1 MNIAP
6 PSVIDVGTNV
16 VEQVGELAFRKRQ
29 EVPQW
34 FLDQLRA
41 IKGDSVSKREGNF
54 MLVASVPVVI
64 HDQWLSEG
72 YDMTREP
79 YKKTLS
85 RLRSLHLDAFIATN
99 KQV

>member
-6 PSVIDVGTNV
+6 PRVIDVGTNV
-16 VEQVGELAFRKRQ
+16 IEQVGELAFTNRQ

-34 FLDQLRA
+34 FLDDLRA
-41 IKGDSVSKREGNF
+41 IKDDSVSKREGNF
-54 MLVASVPVVI
+54 MLVASVPVVV
-64 HDQWLSEG
+64 HEEWLKQG

-85 RLRSLHLDAFIATN
+85 RLKALHLDAFIATN